1 MKIAFIH
8 QNMPGQFA
16 HLAAALACD
25 PANEVV
31 FITRRRDR
39 QIPSVRRV
47 CYGVRRP
54 ADAPI
59 HAHLRAT
66 ESALHH
72 GQAVAH
78 TLLAL
83 KRDGFVP
90 DIVVGHSGWG
100 ETLFV
105 KDILPGCRYVNYC
118 EFYFQAEGQDFGF
131 DPLYPA
137 GPEARLALRMRCAP
151 LLLALEA
158 CDCGL
163 SPTNWQRSTHPEPL
177 RSKIQVIHDGI
188 DTALFR
194 PDTGARVMLPGGPM
208 LTRSDPV
215 VTYVARSLEP
225 YRGFPSFMRAIP
237 HILDEHPGAVVLIV
251 GDDSKSYG
259 AAPADGGNWR
269 EAMLREVPVDPSRV
283 HFLGR
288 LPYDRYRAVLQLS
301 RVHVYLTYPF
311 VLSWSVLEAMA
322 TGCVVVGSDTSPVR
336 EVISHGENGLLADFF
351 DPRSIADRVGQVL
364 AEPAAFAQL
373 RSAARQSVIDSYDL
387 PICLDRQIRLLGQ
400 LQDA

>member
-1 MKIAFIH
+1 MKIAFVH
-8 QNMPGQFA
+8 QNMPGQFI
-16 HLAAALACD
+16 HLATALARD
-25 PANEVV
+25 TANEVT
-31 FITRRRDR
+31 FITRRRNVS
-39 QIPSVRRV
+39 IP
-47 CYGVRRP
+47 GVRHLGYGIRAP
-54 ADAPI
+54 AEAPM

-72 GQAVAH
+72 GQAVAR

-90 DIVVGHSGWG
+90 DIVVGHPGWG

-105 KDILPGCRYVNYC
+105 KDVLPGCRYVNYC

-137 GPEARLALRMRCAP
+137 TIEARLALRMRCAP

-163 SPTNWQRSTHPEPL
+163 SPTNWQQSTHPEAL
-177 RSKIQVIHDGI
+177 QSKIQVIHDGI
-188 DTALFR
+188 DTTLFR
-194 PDTGARVMLPGGPM
+194 PDLAARITLPGGRV
-208 LTRSDPV
+208 LAQGDPV

-237 HILDEHPGAVVLIV
+237 HILSGHPEAVVLIV
-251 GDDSKSYG
+251 GDDGTSYG
-259 AAPADGGNWR
+259 AAPGDGGTWR
-269 EAMLREVPVDPSRV
+269 ETMLREVPVDPSRV
-283 HFLGR
+283 HFLGH
-288 LPYDRYRAVLQLS
+288 LPYERYRTILQLS

-322 TGCVVVGSDTSPVR
+322 TGCVVVGSDTGPVR
-336 EVISHGENGLLADFF
+336 EVIRHNENGLLVDFF
-351 DPRSIADRVGQVL
+351 DPQSIADRVVEVL
-364 AEPAAFAQL
+364 NEPAAFADM
-373 RSAARQSVIDSYDL
+373 RRFARQSVIDSFDL
-387 PICLDRQIRLLGQ
+387 PICLDRQQSLLRQ
-400 LQDA
+400 LVDA